1 MNFCRFVCLSVLV
14 VACGFLF
21 ACRNEPVPASD
32 NEQAAS
38 KSAISAT
45 ETPETNPSPTPEL
58 VTVAPVEF
66 KKVLTGKLDNNLTLH
81 MELER
86 LGNKLTGSY
95 YYEKA
100 GAANVAEKSLTL
112 AGKVDKEGKIT
123 LSETAYSADKG
134 EVKSGEFKG
143 VLDGVV
149 LDGETTLRFLGI
161 WTDAQGKKSLPVSLQ
176 ELRYVLGGFKF
187 GEKLIQEKSK
197 KTRLEINAAVPQLTD
212 GDAATALAF
221 NKAALALITK
231 AITQFKK
238 DAADAIKAEQEV
250 LAVDQKAA
258 ATSQTGDKTAE
269 TKPAAPPAAE
279 NKPAEVLPFT
289 FDSGY
294 EVVYANADLIS
305 VLFSYSTFFGGAHP
319 NHFSVAFNYDLKQGV
334 EVKLPELFVP
344 KAPYLKAISDYSI
357 KELKKLR
364 TTNDV
369 DEGAAPKA
377 ENFKSWNLTPIGLR
391 FTFDHY
397 QVGAYA
403 VGQHEV
409 TMPYALLKPL
419 AKPGGWLT
427 QLAK

>member
-1 MNFCRFVCLSVLV
+1 MNFCRFVCLSVII
-14 VACGFLF
+14 VACGFLC
-21 ACRNEPVPASD
+21 ACRNEPAPAR
-32 NEQAAS
+32 EPFAA
-38 KSAISAT
+38 KDGPSAT
-45 ETPETNPSPTPEL
+45 ATPETTPSPTPEL
-58 VTVAPVEF
+58 VTVAPAEF
-66 KKVLTGKLDNNLTLH
+66 KKVLTGTLDNNLTLH

-86 LGNKLTGSY
+86 QGSKLTGSY

-112 AGKVDKEGKIT
+112 AGKVDKEGKAT
-123 LSETAYSADKG
+123 LSETAFSAEKG

-149 LDGETTLRFLGI
+149 LDRETTLRFLGV

-176 ELRYVLGGFKF
+176 ELRYALGGFKF
-187 GEKLIQEKSK
+187 GEKLVQEKSK
-197 KTRLEINAAVPQLTD
+197 KTRLEINAVVPQLTD
-212 GDAATALAF
+212 GDAAKATAF
-221 NKAALALITK
+221 NKAALATMTK
-231 AITQFKK
+231 AVAQFKK
-238 DAADAIKAEQEV
+238 DAAEAIKAEQEV
-250 LAVDQKAA
+250 LAAEQKAV
-258 ATSQTGDKTAE
+258 ATSQTGEKATE
-269 TKPAAPPAAE
+269 TKPVTPLANE
-279 NKPAEVLPFT
+279 NKPAEILSFT

-334 EVKLPELFVP
+334 EVKLLELFAP
-344 KAPYLKAISDYSI
+344 KAAYLKAISDYSI

-364 TTNDV
+364 TTDDV

-409 TMPYALLKPL
+409 TMPYVLLKPL
-419 AKPGGWLT
+419 AKPDGWLA

>member
-1 MNFCRFVCLSVLV
+1 MNLSRTACLLVFVATCVFFC
-14 VACGFLF
+14 
-21 ACRNEPVPASD
+21 ACRNQSAPTNEPLVAKD
-32 NEQAAS
+32 GIAAT
-38 KSAISAT
+38 A
-45 ETPETNPSPTPEL
+45 TPEIPPSPTPEL
-58 VTVAPVEF
+58 VTVAPAEF
-66 KKVLTGKLDNNLTLH
+66 KKVLTGTLDNNLTLH

-86 LGNKLTGSY
+86 QGGKLTGSY

-112 AGKVDKEGKIT
+112 AGKVDKEGKAI
-123 LSETAYSADKG
+123 LSETAFSADKG

-176 ELRYVLGGFKF
+176 ELRYALGGFKF
-187 GEKLIQEKSK
+187 GEKLIEEKNK

-212 GDAATALAF
+212 GDAAKAAAF
-221 NKAALALITK
+221 NKAALAVVTK
-231 AITQFKK
+231 SIAQFKK
-238 DAADAIKAEQEV
+238 DAAEAIKAEQEV
-250 LAVDQKAA
+250 AAEQKAA
-258 ATSQTGDKTAE
+258 ATSQTEEKAAD
-269 TKPAAPPAAE
+269 TKPATPPATE

-344 KAPYLKAISDYSI
+344 KAAYLKAISDYSV

-364 TTNDV
+364 TTSDV
-369 DEGAAPKA
+369 EEGAGPKA

-419 AKPGGWLT
+419 AKPAGWLA

>member
-1 MNFCRFVCLSVLV
+1 MNLSRTACLLVLV
-14 VACGFLF
+14 VACSFLS
-21 ACRNEPVPASD
+21 ACRNESAPVS
-32 NEQAAS
+32 ERAAS
-38 KSAISAT
+38 KDGASAT
-45 ETPETNPSPTPEL
+45 ATPETTPSPTPEL
-58 VTVAPVEF
+58 VTIAPTEF
-66 KKVLTGKLDNNLTLH
+66 KKVLTGTLDNNLTVH

-86 LGNKLTGSY
+86 QGSKLTGSY

-112 AGKVDKEGKIT
+112 VGKVDKEGKAT
-123 LSETAYSADKG
+123 LSETAYSAEKG

-149 LDGETTLRFLGI
+149 LDSETTLRFLGV
-161 WTDAQGKKSLPVSLQ
+161 WTDAQAKKSLPVSLQ

-187 GEKLIQEKSK
+187 GEKLVQEKNK
-197 KTRLEINAAVPQLTD
+197 KTRLEINAAVPALTD
-212 GDAATALAF
+212 GDAITAGAF
-221 NKAALALITK
+221 NKAALAVITK
-231 AITQFKK
+231 AIAQFKK
-238 DAADAIKAEQEV
+238 DAAEASKAEQEA
-250 LAVDQKAA
+250 LAEEQKAA
-258 ATSQTGDKTAE
+258 AASQTSEKAVE
-269 TKPAAPPAAE
+269 AKPAAPPAAE
-279 NKPAEVLPFT
+279 SKPPEVLPFT

-294 EVVYANADLIS
+294 EVVYANADVIS

-319 NHFSVAFNYDLKQGV
+319 NHFSVAFNYDLKRGV
-334 EVKLPELFVP
+334 EVKLPELFAA
-344 KAPYLKAISDYSI
+344 KAAYLKAISDYSI

-364 TTNDV
+364 TTNGV
-369 DEGAAPKA
+369 EEGAAPKA

-391 FTFDHY
+391 VTFDHY

-419 AKPGGWLT
+419 AKPDGWLA